1 MTPEQFDFI
10 TDQRFERLN
19 SATIAACRAVII
31 NGVSAYSAEDAH
43 KCGRGTVSRY
53 VNKIHAELAFCEE
66 AVAKAQKPA
75 PPNAPSCFGRRI
87 GCEACSHRCPVKEQ
101 CYED

>member
-10 TDQRFERLN
+10 TDQRFGRLN

-31 NGVSAYSAEDAH
+31 DGLTAYSAEDAF

-53 VNKIHAELAFCEE
+53 VNKIHAELTHCQEV
-66 AVAKAQKPA
+66 VAKAKQPPA
-75 PPNAPSCFGRRI
+75 GAPSCYGRRI
-87 GCEACSHRCPVKEQ
+87 GCEACFNNCPVKEQ
-101 CYED
+101 CYEA

>member
-10 TDQRFERLN
+10 ADQRFERLN

-31 NGVSAYSAEDAH
+31 NGVSAYSAEDAF

-53 VNKIHAELAFCEE
+53 VNKIHAELAHCQEV
-66 AVAKAQKPA
+66 VAKAQHAHCLDMVEQGAWPA
-75 PPNAPSCFGRRI
+75 EV
-87 GCEACSHRCPVKEQ
+87 CE
-101 CYED
+101 

>member
-10 TDQRFERLN
+10 VQQRFGRLN
-19 SATIAACRAVII
+19 SATTAACRDVII

-43 KCGRGTVSRY
+43 KCARGTVSRY

-66 AVAKAQKPA
+66 VMNHARK
-75 PPNAPSCFGRRI
+75 N
-87 GCEACSHRCPVKEQ
+87 
-101 CYED
+101 

>member
-1 MTPEQFDFI
+1 MTPQQFDLI
-10 TDQRFERLN
+10 VDQRFERLN

-66 AVAKAQKPA
+66 VANHAKK
-75 PPNAPSCFGRRI
+75 
-87 GCEACSHRCPVKEQ
+87 
-101 CYED
+101 D